1 LNSIIGALSYGG
13 PKAPVCSGS
22 RFCENLLPLF
32 YAKKKELIIS
42 SFALKIITFVYA
54 ILKISAPDYL
64 LERGNLHYTPGPYF
78 HDYYK

>member
-1 LNSIIGALSYGG
+1 MGG
-13 PKAPVCSGS
+13 QK
-22 RFCENLLPLF
+22 PLF

-64 LERGNLHYTPGPYF
+64 LERGNLHVQTS
-78 HDYYK
+78 

>member
-13 PKAPVCSGS
+13 AKSPGLFGQQVLRKPAAP
-22 RFCENLLPLF
+22 FL
-32 YAKKKELIIS
+32 YQKKELIIS

-64 LERGNLHYTPGPYF
+64 LERGNLHHIP
-78 HDYYK
+78 H